1 MKTRRSCQKCR
12 YDLCLE
18 AGMKSDAVM
27 RDDEKQ
33 QRFKKSILKKQ
44 RVAQARKK
52 NIQLRGKCLSLRG
65 FGWIDLYRDYL
76 EEMYV
81 IC

>member
-44 RVAQARKK
+44 RVAQGRTKK
-52 NIQLRGKCLSLRG
+52 YSI
-65 FGWIDLYRDYL
+65 
-76 EEMYV
+76 EEKMF
-81 IC
+81 CSENT

>member
-44 RVAQARKK
+44 RVAQGRTK
-52 NIQLRGKCLSLRG
+52 NIQLRRKCFTLIIKALVR
-65 FGWIDLYRDYL
+65 
-76 EEMYV
+76 M
-81 IC
+81 ICTEIS